1 MRIDMTTGFVVR
13 GRDTRSF
20 LTDKLATL
28 GLSPSE
34 AEAFMEYWVPLM
46 RPNAYNLVHFEGP
59 AYECSARL
67 EVTPEPE
74 MQIRVFM
81 VYKSLT
87 APVTVTPQQLSSPEP
102 RHGFVLVE
110 WGGGEYPA
118 Q

>member
-1 MRIDMTTGFVVR
+1 
-13 GRDTRSF
+13 
-20 LTDKLATL
+20 
-28 GLSPSE
+28 
-34 AEAFMEYWVPLM
+34 
-46 RPNAYNLVHFEGP
+46 
-59 AYECSARL
+59 
-67 EVTPEPE
+67 
-74 MQIRVFM
+74 